1 MHPPVKQKR
10 RQVHL
15 GRWLASLCLAGILVV
30 VLTVPNAPASFPGRD
45 GLLVTFAFD
54 FDADADLLVTV
65 DPKSGATTEIVRDS
79 DDFLGDP
86 HWSPD
91 GELIAF
97 TRISMG
103 TGPSPSIVWTVS
115 ADGSGETMIGPG
127 NALDF
132 SPNGS
137 KILIAH
143 KGDLAV
149 MNVDGSHRRTIL
161 RRSELLRR
169 GGGSLTDAAWSPTG
183 KLIAYNADKASG
195 TSKRSL
201 YLVRPNGTGKKPLP
215 SLSGGLDP
223 EWSPDGKT
231 LFYERNTKVPV
242 KVLSLKLGAKRPV
255 KLTNGYAPAASPTGK
270 TLAFARVDDIF
281 TVRLAG
287 GEPKKLNLLPKVDID
302 PASGG
307 LDWQPLP

>member
-1 MHPPVKQKR
+1 M
-10 RQVHL
+10 
-15 GRWLASLCLAGILVV
+15 AGLVAAV
-30 VLTVPNAPASFPGRD
+30 MSTDAPASFPGRD
-45 GLLVTFAFD
+45 GLLVTFARD
-54 FDADADLLVTV
+54 FDAGADILVTV
-65 DPKSGATTEIVRDS
+65 DPKSGATEEIVRDT

-97 TRISMG
+97 TRISMSS
-103 TGPSPSIVWTVS
+103 GPSPSIVWTVN
-115 ADGSGETMIGPG
+115 ADGSGETMVGPG
-127 NALDF
+127 IALDF
-132 SPNGS
+132 SPDGS
-137 KILIAH
+137 KILIATD
-143 KGDLAV
+143 KGDLAI
-149 MNVDGSHRRTIL
+149 MNAGGGGRRTIL
-161 RRSELLRR
+161 KKSELLRR
-169 GGGSLTDAAWSPTG
+169 GAGFLTDAAWSPTG

-201 YLVRPNGTGKKPLP
+201 YVVRPNGTGKEPLP

-255 KLTNGYAPAASPTGK
+255 KLTNGYAPASSPSGK
-270 TLAFARVDDIF
+270 ALAFARVDDIF
-281 TVRLAG
+281 TTSLRG
-287 GEPKKLNLLPKVDID
+287 GGPKKLDLRPKVDID

-307 LDWQPLP
+307 LDWQPLRGGGSAATGCVVADRCP